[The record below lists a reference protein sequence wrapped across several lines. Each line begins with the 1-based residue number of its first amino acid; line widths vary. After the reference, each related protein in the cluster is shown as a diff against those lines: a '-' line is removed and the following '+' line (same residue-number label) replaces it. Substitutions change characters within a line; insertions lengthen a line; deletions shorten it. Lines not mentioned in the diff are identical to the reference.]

1 MRVTMPYVNQRKTL
15 DQMMA
20 IADLIGIENTV
31 ALYELLN
38 GRQTYF
44 PSVKTVADILKNR
57 ELVEDFKDER
67 FNKYRKHNAKKMLK
81 KYGMS
86 LNTFDGKLRRYRKK
100 VLRYQNKGYKV
111 VLLKVLQS
119 VESLVIC

>member
-1 MRVTMPYVNQRKTL
+1 MPYVNQKKSL
-15 DQMMA
+15 EQMIK
-20 IADLIGIENTV
+20 IAELIGIENTV
-31 ALYELLN
+31 TIYELLH
-38 GRQTYF
+38 GKQLYF

-111 VLLKVLQS
+111 VLV
-119 VESLVIC
+119 

>member
-1 MRVTMPYVNQRKTL
+1 MPYVNQKKSL
-15 DQMMA
+15 EQM
-20 IADLIGIENTV
+20 IKIVDLIGIENTV
-31 ALYELLN
+31 TIYELLH
-38 GRQTYF
+38 GKLLYF
-44 PSVKTVADILKNR
+44 PSIKTIADILKNR

-111 VLLKVLQS
+111 VLV
-119 VESLVIC
+119 

>member
-111 VLLKVLQS
+111 VLV
-119 VESLVIC
+119 

>member
-15 DQMMA
+15 DQMVA
-20 IADLIGIENTV
+20 IVDLIGIENTV

-44 PSVKTVADILKNR
+44 PSVKTVAEIINNR
-57 ELVEDFKDER
+57 KLVEDFKDER
-67 FNKYRKHNAKKMLK
+67 FNKYRKHNAKQLLK

-86 LNTFDGKLRRYRKK
+86 LNTFDAKLRRYRRK
-100 VLRYQNKGYKV
+100 VMKYQKEGYKV
-111 VLLKVLQS
+111 VLV
-119 VESLVIC
+119 